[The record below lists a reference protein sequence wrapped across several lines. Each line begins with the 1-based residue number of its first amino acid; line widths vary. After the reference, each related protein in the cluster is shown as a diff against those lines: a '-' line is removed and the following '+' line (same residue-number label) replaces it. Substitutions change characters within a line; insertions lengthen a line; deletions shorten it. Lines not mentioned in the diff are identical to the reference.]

1 MKILKVTEMKLI
13 FTLFDFNLFVI
24 VAKLD
29 INSSNKKIEQKVKTK
44 EAAKLQ
50 QRLLEPFSSTPPPP
64 PLENLADAVHLTH
77 NQNNN
82 INSSLYSFIHEPN
95 QNQRNRKQQSAIT
108 TIRVVNKTDENDNQV
123 TILY

>member
-1 MKILKVTEMKLI
+1 MKLI

-95 QNQRNRKQQSAIT
+95 QKQPPSIT
-108 TIRVVNKTDENDNQV
+108 TIRVVNRTDENDNQV